1 MLVPASLPFIDPCV
15 PRDVRQPPKG
25 EQWIHQPKLDGWRCQ
40 AMKVGPKVTLFSRNG
55 NDLTKRFPRIV
66 AAMTKLPG
74 RTVAL
79 DCELVSAGES
89 GIDFYALTGKQTRN
103 VILMAFDILAL
114 DGKDLRCLP
123 LDQRLAQLE
132 MLLLN
137 AGKFTGV
144 GLVPSFDDG
153 EALMRGAMEHG
164 LEGVVSKWRKSP
176 YTSGRGRFWVK
187 SKTPTWRQVNK
198 DRWDRL
204 RAR

>member
-1 MLVPASLPFIDPCV
+1 
-15 PRDVRQPPKG
+15 
-25 EQWIHQPKLDGWRCQ
+25 
-40 AMKVGPKVTLFSRNG
+40 MKVGPRLALYSRNG
-55 NDLTKRFPRIV
+55 NDLSKRFPTIV
-66 AAMTKLPG
+66 AAMAKLPA

-79 DCELVSAGES
+79 DGELVQAGER

-103 VILMAFDILAL
+103 VSLMAFDILTL
-114 DGKDLRCLP
+114 DGNDLRSLP
-123 LDQRLAQLE
+123 LEEWLAQLE

-137 AGKFTGV
+137 AGKSPGL

-164 LEGVVSKWRKSP
+164 LEGVVSKWRKAP

-187 SKTPTWRQVNK
+187 SKTPTWRHANN

-204 RAR
+204 KAR